1 MRIATLIGAVF
12 LWAGAGQAPAQQ
24 GETLAD
30 IRQDLV
36 VLQVELGRLKQ
47 ELNTTGGVSAGL
59 GGTALD
65 RIATIEAELQRITAK
80 AEELEFRLDRIVS
93 DGTNR
98 LGDLEF
104 RLCDLDPACDIGTL
118 TVTDPI
124 GGAAA
129 VADRPAPTPAQSAA
143 SDALVFDGQLAV
155 SEEADFAEARAAL
168 EGGDASGAAQL
179 FAQFRETYPGSPLE
193 ALALIG
199 EGRAWAEQGD
209 TREAARRF
217 LQAYSGY
224 PDAPAAPEALWRL
237 GVALAALDSL
247 TEACVALAEVGNRYA
262 GSDFVG
268 RAEASRT
275 ELACP

>member
-104 RLCDLDPACDIGTL
+104 RLCDRDPACDIGTL
-118 TVTDPI
+118 KVTDPI

-247 TEACVALAEVGNRYA
+247 TEACVTLAEVGNRYA